1 MWTRCMGSSIS
12 GEALCYSNTGAQA
25 LSEGNYNRATR
36 SSWLCSTFNQ
46 DPRGRLKIKTDR
58 WFIGIACVVCAGLQL
73 PASSLHRVIG
83 TASGLPLSWQRALEI
98 LRSKTKLSS
107 LSCHFLSLSNFLLN
121 HCHNGLRKQGRKTV
135 KRAFHYPDRGKNA
148 WFYQI
153 FQYRVNTVI
162 SSFSVNIFSFKF
174 S

>member
-1 MWTRCMGSSIS
+1 MGSSIS

-36 SSWLCSTFNQ
+36 SSLFCSTFNQ

-83 TASGLPLSWQRALEI
+83 TWQVDFSFLDNALSRFYVPKQSFRVFLATFLVLVTFFWIIAMMDWG
-98 LRSKTKLSS
+98 SKVAKQ
-107 LSCHFLSLSNFLLN
+107 SNVPFITATEVRT
-121 HCHNGLRKQGRKTV
+121 HGFIR
-135 KRAFHYPDRGKNA
+135 F
-148 WFYQI
+148 F
-153 FQYRVNTVI
+153 NTAI